1 MSNELSGDKQDRL
14 DRFLDRLETDLLKRY
29 QSCPTDATADSI
41 LLAVLN
47 AIAEARK

>member
-1 MSNELSGDKQDRL
+1 MSNSRTPLDGGVL
-14 DRFLDRLETDLLKRY
+14 DRFLDKLEAELKLRY
-29 QSCPTDATADSI
+29 AECPHTTTPDTI

>member
-1 MSNELSGDKQDRL
+1 VSADSRDPLNT
-14 DRFLDRLETDLLKRY
+14 FLDKLEKELHDRY
-29 QSCPTDATADSI
+29 KVCEATATPDSI